1 MKGLVERGF
10 GQNDSAFSERFGD
23 HPLLHLQTFRG
34 LCDLASL
41 ETLCVLA

>member
-34 LCDLASL
+34 DLASL
-41 ETLCVLA
+41 EALCVLA